1 MKDKTNGRAFPFLS
15 VIVPAYNSQHSI
27 EECLQSLINQNY
39 PKDRYEIIV
48 VNDGSTDRTADILQ
62 KYNRSKLIRVIHHDK
77 NRGLAAARNTGIKN
91 SNGDILVFIDS
102 DMIADKNFLLYSES
116 SLSRAGT
123 YGVVGKRLPHPSL
136 PMDKYQKYRY
146 FSKIGAEKL
155 KDPKKPI
162 PLKYFILGISAVKKE
177 VIREVGFFDESIQ
190 KWGGED
196 NELACRIFKVHPQ
209 GQFYCPKMTALHKHY
224 RPFKDELNNIYNF
237 SRYNLPI
244 LAEKHSEI
252 IDIYYLKF
260 AFCNRNNPFLYKLL
274 GKLISTTFIREI
286 GLFLYDILP
295 FPLSNA
301 AIKLLIAN
309 RLLKGYCDEVQ
320 K

>member
-190 KWGGED
+190 KWG
-196 NELACRIFKVHPQ
+196 
-209 GQFYCPKMTALHKHY
+209 
-224 RPFKDELNNIYNF
+224 
-237 SRYNLPI
+237 
-244 LAEKHSEI
+244 
-252 IDIYYLKF
+252 
-260 AFCNRNNPFLYKLL
+260 
-274 GKLISTTFIREI
+274 
-286 GLFLYDILP
+286 
-295 FPLSNA
+295 
-301 AIKLLIAN
+301 
-309 RLLKGYCDEVQ
+309 
-320 K
+320 